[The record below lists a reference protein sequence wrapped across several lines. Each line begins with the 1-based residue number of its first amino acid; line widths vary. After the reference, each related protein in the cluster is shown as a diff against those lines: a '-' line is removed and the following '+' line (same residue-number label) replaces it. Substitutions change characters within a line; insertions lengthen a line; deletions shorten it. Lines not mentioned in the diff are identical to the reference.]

1 MAGWWRRAKR
11 GSSLLELESSQV
23 DGGVNQ
29 VENETERERERRLMR

>member
-11 GSSLLELESSQV
+11 GGSLVELESSWI

-29 VENETERERERRLMR
+29 VENEIERKRRLMR